1 MSKILEK
8 KNRPAFPASNPRD
21 CDSQHTKANS
31 NHNPKMYQQGDACEG
46 HPMLSSPCP
55 ACGRLLK
62 TPFSS
67 HSNISWSDRK
77 NSKHW
82 LLLRFITLL
91 LHICARRQKVLL
103 KIEENTNHVQ
113 VKKEPT
119 QWVIRQLLMKPICCY
134 INQGQSLNTTEGWT
148 CKWVTLCRALWN

>member
-1 MSKILEK
+1 MNKIQRN
-8 KNRPAFPASNPRD
+8 KNFPAFPPSNPRD
-21 CDSQHTKANS
+21 CDSQEAKANV
-31 NHNPKMYQQGDACEG
+31 NHGPKMYKQGDAVRDIPCWASPALPAAG
-46 HPMLSSPCP
+46 SLKLLLVPTPIYLSV
-55 ACGRLLK
+55 
-62 TPFSS
+62 T
-67 HSNISWSDRK
+67 

-82 LLLRFITLL
+82 LLLRRFITLL
-91 LHICARRQKVLL
+91 QPICARRQKVLP

-134 INQGQSLNTTEGWT
+134 INQDQSLNTSEGWT